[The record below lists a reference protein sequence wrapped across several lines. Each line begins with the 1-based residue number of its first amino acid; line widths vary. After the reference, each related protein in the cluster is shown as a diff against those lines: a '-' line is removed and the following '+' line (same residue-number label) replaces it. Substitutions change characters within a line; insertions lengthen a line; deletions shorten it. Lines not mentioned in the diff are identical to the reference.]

1 MVSSKT
7 ADISVKDFYADVL
20 SEASRVRLE
29 TAREMEG
36 IDEEIALLRVKF
48 RDLLAKNPERIE
60 LVYKGMDMLMKAVT
74 ARYKLSPKSRNDLND
89 SIVGVINGIGR
100 ELWPEGGS

>member
-1 MVSSKT
+1 MSSKT
-7 ADISVKDFYADVL
+7 AEVSVKDFYAEAL
-20 SEASRVRLE
+20 SEASRIRLE

-48 RDLLAKNPERIE
+48 RDLLAENPERIE

-74 ARYKLSPKSRNDLND
+74 TRYKLSPKSKNDLND

-100 ELWPEGGS
+100 ELWPEDGP